1 MSITTFVIIYAIIA
15 SIIFSIGAICFAVT
29 VPAERDSRRI
39 AARTMLA
46 APVFPFVAAGMVGWY
61 TGWYSADFLVKIVR
75 EAELG
80 R

>member
-15 SIIFSIGAICFAVT
+15 SIIFAIGAICFSVT

-61 TGWYSADFLVKIVR
+61 SADLLVKVAR

>member
-15 SIIFSIGAICFAVT
+15 SIIFAIGAICFSVT

-46 APVFPFVAAGMVGWY
+46 ALVFPLVAVGMVGWY
-61 TGWYSADFLVKIVR
+61 SAGFLAKVAR
-75 EAELG
+75 EAEL
-80 R
+80 RR

>member
-15 SIIFSIGAICFAVT
+15 SIIFAIGAICFSVT

-61 TGWYSADFLVKIVR
+61 SSRLPR
-75 EAELG
+75 QG
-80 R
+80 RP

>member
-1 MSITTFVIIYAIIA
+1 MSITTFAIAYTAIA
-15 SIIFSIGAICFAVT
+15 MTIFAAGAICFFIAD
-29 VPAERDSRRI
+29 PAERDSRRV

-46 APVFPFVAAGMVGWY
+46 APVFPFVIAGMV
-61 TGWYSADFLVKIVR
+61 GWYSADFLVKIVR

>member
-1 MSITTFVIIYAIIA
+1 MSITTFAIIYAIIA
-15 SIIFSIGAICFAVT
+15 SIIFAIGAICFSVNT
-29 VPAERDSRRI
+29 PAERDSRRI

-61 TGWYSADFLVKIVR
+61 TGWYSADFLVKIAR

>member
-15 SIIFSIGAICFAVT
+15 SIIFAIGAICFSVA

-61 TGWYSADFLVKIVR
+61 SADFLVKVAR